1 MHRAWAGLLVGV
13 LAAGLLVGCGRNK
26 EDLVQRSRGVETR
39 AELERALGKPSDISK
54 LGPVEQWTYK
64 ASNGTVVFLIVG
76 DKVTLQAT
84 ASPTTRKTGS
94 RRIRS

>member
-1 MHRAWAGLLVGV
+1 MTRVWVGLLAWV
-13 LAAGLLVGCGRNK
+13 LAAGLVAGCSRSK
-26 EDLVQRSRGVETR
+26 EDIVQKARGVGTR
-39 AELERALGKPSDISK
+39 AELEQALGKPSDISK

-84 ASPTTRKTGS
+84 GSPDEKKDQK
-94 RRIRS
+94 

>member
-1 MHRAWAGLLVGV
+1 MRRAWGGLLVGV
-13 LAAGLLVGCGRNK
+13 LVVALLAACGRTK
-26 EDLVQRSRGVETR
+26 EDLVQMSRAAGTR

-84 ASPTTRKTGS
+84 GSPDDKKDQK
-94 RRIRS
+94 